1 MLKESQRLRDAMA
14 VIKFCENFLLRLRHQ
29 QRVVSERILSG
40 TEKEHYDQLTGKLIG
55 LKIAESQLK
64 ELYSNTFDSER
75 LEALAER
82 SENEQNVEK
91 TKLY

>member
-1 MLKESQRLRDAMA
+1 M
-14 VIKFCENFLLRLRHQ
+14 VIKFCENFLLRLRNQ
-29 QRVVSERILSG
+29 QRVIGDRVLSG
-40 TEKEHYDQLTGKLIG
+40 QARDEYDHLTGKLNG

-64 ELYSNTFDSER
+64 ELYSDMFDSER

-82 SENEQNVEK
+82 SENEQTVEK